1 MSQPGNFFGPV
12 EGWATEEVL
21 RLIHNVDKDLW
32 EEIKTKIKTQE
43 FDGALILFF
52 GQFSLQLS
60 SIMFKMLFAAAV

>member
-52 GQFSLQLS
+52 GQLS